1 MKVQSIYTNKL
12 LKKGLE
18 FAASNGSLFAA
29 GTSLILSSVARPAV
43 ILATPHTDNENKK
56 YACAKSLSSSGVGYL
71 IMALASMPVAKAVKN
86 IDKNP
91 QKYLKKAT
99 IETLKNGSESLAKS
113 KQYKFATQ
121 LFKLGVGLLV
131 AVPKSAMT
139 CALIPPIM
147 KVLFN
152 KKENSLKINKE
163 KNVSFRGIAER
174 GSNQLSKGIGKILD
188 TKFIQKISE
197 KLHNTNFE
205 QHIISM
211 TDVILTGAFIEQTKR
226 NKKIEENRKKT
237 LIYNSAISTGL
248 CITGGYA
255 LSKVLEKPTERFVEN
270 FTNANKNSPK
280 LDKYLEGIRVAKP
293 VMILGGIYYLI
304 IPLISTFL
312 ADRVGKKS
320 TPTA

>member
-18 FAASNGSLFAA
+18 FA
-29 GTSLILSSVARPAV
+29 
-43 ILATPHTDNENKK
+43 DNENKK

-99 IETLKNGSESLAKS
+99 IETLKNGNESLAKS

-131 AVPKSAMT
+131 AVPKS
-139 CALIPPIM
+139 IM

-163 KNVSFRGIAER
+163 KNVSFTGIAER

-255 LSKVLEKPTERFVEN
+255 LSKVLEKPTEKFIEN
-270 FTNANKNSPK
+270 FTKANKNSPK